1 MLLAYILHSLFGFTA
16 RERLMKK
23 RFTARINADSLHYN
37 DLLVK
42 KATISLWDHG
52 ITTRGS

>member
-1 MLLAYILHSLFGFTA
+1 LFGFTA

-42 KATISLWDHG
+42 KATLSLWDHG